1 MKTLLTNLMLETYK
15 IHLTILYIKRTL
27 TVYLE
32 SITFKK
38 IVRLINNYL
47 TVIIQ
52 VQTKKLLNLLD
63 MTLSI

>member
-1 MKTLLTNLMLETYK
+1 MKNLFTNLILETYK
-15 IHLTILYIKRTL
+15 IHLKILYIKRTL

-38 IVRLINNYL
+38 KVRLINNYL
-47 TVIIQ
+47 TVTIQ
-52 VQTKKLLNLLD
+52 VQTKKGLNLLD